1 MAAAG
6 NSHGHD
12 HAHGHDGEVHPLVGH
27 LVPIRTLVL
36 TGLALMV
43 LTVITVA
50 VRYVDVGEFN
60 IWIALGVAVV
70 KAALVV
76 LVFMH
81 LLWDRAFNSLMLVGS
96 ILFTVLL
103 IAIAMTDTRMY
114 NPDLYNGNPKVV
126 QETLEAQAPYAPIT
140 RDKTTGPIGY

>member
-1 MAAAG
+1 MAASG
-6 NSHGHD
+6 ESHGGD
-12 HAHGHDGEVHPLVGH
+12 GHGHSGEPHPLVGH

-36 TGLALMV
+36 TGLALLV

-60 IWIALGVAVV
+60 IWIALGVAIV

-76 LVFMH
+76 LIFMH
-81 LLWDRAFNSLMLVGS
+81 LLWDRSFNSLMLVGS
-96 ILFTVLL
+96 ILFVVLL

-114 NPDLYNGNPKVV
+114 QPDLYNGNPRTV
-126 QETLEAQAPYAPIT
+126 QDTLDAQAPFAPIAE
-140 RDKTTGPIGY
+140 DKTTGPIGY